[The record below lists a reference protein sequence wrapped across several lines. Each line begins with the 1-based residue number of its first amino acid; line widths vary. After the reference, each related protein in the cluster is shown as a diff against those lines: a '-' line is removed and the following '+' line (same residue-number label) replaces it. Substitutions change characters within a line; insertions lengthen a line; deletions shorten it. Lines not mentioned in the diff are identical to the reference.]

1 MRRAHVIDTLHR
13 VETPEGCEITLR
25 IAGPMTRARAWLLD
39 FFIRFALWMV
49 LAMLAGFAGK
59 FGEGLFMIAAFLL
72 EWLYPIVF
80 EVTMHGQTP
89 GKRACHLAVLHDD
102 GRPVGWGA
110 SFVRNT
116 LRFVDFLPLFY
127 ATGFVASLLNR
138 DGKRL
143 GDLAAGTV
151 VVHLENG
158 KTGSGA
164 EPGIVVA
171 GAEPPTVPL
180 SLEERQ
186 SLIEYR
192 NRAAQL
198 TEERSFELAELL
210 APLTGV
216 APAQEAQLKL
226 LKMANFL
233 LGERQ

>member
-1 MRRAHVIDTLHR
+1 MRRTPVIDTLRR

-39 FFIRFALWMV
+39 FLIRFALWMV

-80 EVTMHGQTP
+80 EVAMHGQTP
-89 GKRACHLAVLHDD
+89 GKRACHLTVLHDD

-127 ATGFVASLLNR
+127 ATGFVVSLLNR
-138 DGKRL
+138 EGKRL

-151 VVHLENG
+151 VVHLEAG
-158 KTGSGA
+158 RVPAGET
-164 EPGIVVA
+164 EIVVA
-171 GAEPPTVPL
+171 GALSPVVPL

-186 SLIEYR
+186 ALIEYR

-210 APLTGV
+210 APLTGA
-216 APAQEAQLKL
+216 APAQEARLKL

-233 LGERQ
+233 LGER

>member
-1 MRRAHVIDTLHR
+1 MRRAYAIDTLRR

-25 IAGPMTRARAWLLD
+25 IAGPLTRARAWLLD
-39 FFIRFALWMV
+39 FLIRFALWMV
-49 LAMLAGFAGK
+49 LAMLAGLAGK

-80 EVTMHGQTP
+80 EVMLHGQTP

-102 GRPVGWGA
+102 GRPVDWGA

-116 LRFVDFLPLFY
+116 LRFVDFLPAFY

-164 EPGIVVA
+164 EPEIVVA
-171 GAEPPTVPL
+171 GAEPPPVPL

-186 SLIEYR
+186 ALIEYR

-198 TEERSFELAELL
+198 TEERSLELAELL
-210 APLTGV
+210 VPLTGRV
-216 APAQEAQLKL
+216 PAQAARLKL

-233 LGERQ
+233 LGER